1 MDPGQFFASSRI
13 LIVAGKGGVGKT
25 ATSAGLALAAA
36 RTGRTVLLVEVAGR
50 LDSAPMFG
58 VDPQGYDEHVAY
70 RHSVYR
76 HSAHRHS
83 VHDDSDRGQVRC
95 RSITPDAALVEWL
108 SSHGFARIVR
118 RMSKSG
124 LLEIVATATP
134 GIKELLVLGQIKHL
148 EQSRAADLIVVD
160 APAAGHALNFLKA
173 PLAVRNTAR
182 TGVLR
187 RQATEALE
195 MLGDSERCRALLV
208 TIAEETPI
216 KELVETAFAVEDEVG
231 LALGPVVVNGLLP
244 SIGGLDPG
252 SGLDTGSGFDPS
264 EIGVSENALSADEI
278 SDLVTAADFRRDRL
292 SLQND
297 QLASLTRQLP
307 LAQIRLPHLFTTS
320 VGPAELETLAE
331 AASASIDAIT
341 LLAD

>member
-25 ATSAGLALAAA
+25 ATSATLALAAA
-36 RTGRTVLLVEVAGR
+36 QTGRTVLLVEVAGR

-58 VDPQGYDEHVAY
+58 VDPQGYDEQT
-70 RHSVYR
+70 VYN
-76 HSAHRHS
+76 
-83 VHDDSDRGQVRC
+83 DSGPGLIRC
-95 RSITPDAALVEWL
+95 HSITPDAALTDWL
-108 SSHGFARIVR
+108 SNHGFTRIVR

-148 EQSRAADLIVVD
+148 EQNRVADLIIVD
-160 APAAGHALNFLKA
+160 APAAGHALKFLKA

-195 MLGDSERCRALLV
+195 MLSDSERCRALLV

-244 SIGGLDPG
+244 SIEALDKI
-252 SGLDTGSGFDPS
+252 SDLN
-264 EIGVSENALSADEI
+264 VSDITASQHNLHTDEI
-278 SDLVTAADFRRDRL
+278 SDLVTATNFRRDRK

-297 QLASLTRQLP
+297 QLTSLAQQLP

-320 VGPAELETLAE
+320 VGLTELTTLAE
-331 AASASIDAIT
+331 AANTSIEAIEQW
-341 LLAD
+341 AGS

>member
-25 ATSAGLALAAA
+25 ATSATLALAAA
-36 RTGRTVLLVEVAGR
+36 QTGHTVLLVEVAGR

-58 VDPQGYDEHVAY
+58 VDPQGYDEQT
-70 RHSVYR
+70 VYN
-76 HSAHRHS
+76 
-83 VHDDSDRGQVRC
+83 DSGPGLIRC
-95 RSITPDAALVEWL
+95 RSITPDAALTDWL
-108 SSHGFARIVR
+108 SNHGFTRIVR

-148 EQSRAADLIVVD
+148 EQSRVADLIVVD
-160 APAAGHALNFLKA
+160 APAAGHALKFLKA

-195 MLGDSERCRALLV
+195 MLGDGERCRALLV

-244 SIGGLDPG
+244 SIEAIDKIPDLNVSDNNV
-252 SGLDTGSGFDPS
+252 SDLNVFDNTAS
-264 EIGVSENALSADEI
+264 QHNLRTAEIN
-278 SDLVTAADFRRDRL
+278 DLVTATNFRRDRK
-292 SLQND
+292 SLQDD
-297 QLASLTRQLP
+297 QLTSLAQQLP

-320 VGPAELETLAE
+320 VGPTELTTLAAAANTSIE
-331 AASASIDAIT
+331 AIEQWAGS
-341 LLAD
+341 

>member
-25 ATSAGLALAAA
+25 ATSATLALAAA
-36 RTGRTVLLVEVAGR
+36 QTGRTVLLVEVAGR

-58 VDPQGYDEHVAY
+58 VDPQGYDEQT
-70 RHSVYR
+70 VYN
-76 HSAHRHS
+76 
-83 VHDDSDRGQVRC
+83 DSGPGLIRC
-95 RSITPDAALVEWL
+95 RSITPDAALTDWL
-108 SSHGFARIVR
+108 SNHGFTRIVR

-148 EQSRAADLIVVD
+148 EQSRVADLIVVD
-160 APAAGHALNFLKA
+160 APAAGHALKFLKA

-195 MLGDSERCRALLV
+195 MLSDSERCRALLV

-244 SIGGLDPG
+244 SIEALDKI
-252 SGLDTGSGFDPS
+252 SDLN
-264 EIGVSENALSADEI
+264 VSDITASQHNLRTDEI
-278 SDLVTAADFRRDRL
+278 SDLVTATNFRRDRL
-292 SLQND
+292 ALQND
-297 QLASLTRQLP
+297 QLNSLAQQLP

-320 VGPAELETLAE
+320 VGLTELTTLAE
-331 AASASIDAIT
+331 AANTSIEAIEQW
-341 LLAD
+341 AGS

>member
-25 ATSAGLALAAA
+25 ATSASLALAAA
-36 RTGRTVLLVEVAGR
+36 RTGRTVLVVEVAGR

-58 VDPQGYDEHVAY
+58 VDPQGYDEHSVY
-70 RHSVYR
+70 DHSVYD
-76 HSAHRHS
+76 HS
-83 VHDDSDRGQVRC
+83 VYDHRVYEHRVHDHSERGQVRC

-148 EQSRAADLIVVD
+148 EQSRAADLIIVD

-173 PLAVRNTAR
+173 PLAVYKTAR

-187 RQATEALE
+187 RQAAETLE

-244 SIGGLDPG
+244 SIEALNTAFELDP
-252 SGLDTGSGFDPS
+252 SGIVTS
-264 EIGVSENALSADEI
+264 EQALSADEI
-278 SDLVTAADFRRDRL
+278 SDLVTAAEFRRDRL
-292 SLQND
+292 SLQDD
-297 QLASLTRQLP
+297 QLASLARQLP
-307 LAQIRLPHLFTTS
+307 LAQICLPHLFTTS
-320 VGPAELETLAE
+320 VGRAELETLAE
-331 AASASIDAIT
+331 AASASIEAIT